1 MAKLISK
8 VYSDALFEAT
18 KALEKTDTVYE
29 EVLDLKNIFKE
40 NEDFKKL
47 LNSPKIVKEEK
58 IQSVQAVFADK
69 ISKELMGLLT
79 VVIEK
84 GRQAELESIFDEF
97 ILQVKEFKNIGTAYV
112 TSAFELSPEK
122 KESIEAKLIETSRYE
137 KMEMHFKTDPSI
149 MGGLVIRINDKVLD
163 SSISKRLYNI
173 KRELLNIRLA

>member
-79 VVIEK
+79 VVIE
-84 GRQAELESIFDEF
+84 
-97 ILQVKEFKNIGTAYV
+97 
-112 TSAFELSPEK
+112 
-122 KESIEAKLIETSRYE
+122 
-137 KMEMHFKTDPSI
+137 
-149 MGGLVIRINDKVLD
+149 
-163 SSISKRLYNI
+163 
-173 KRELLNIRLA
+173 